1 MKKPF
6 FIIIFVL
13 ATFPHDSLAQE
24 TKAEH
29 LTINHA
35 WTRATMTSNQAA
47 AIYMEITN
55 HGEDTE
61 RLLGA
66 KSNIAR
72 MVMLHRVVI
81 ERNVARMEPLEAL
94 SILPN
99 SKVELQTGGAHI
111 MLNGLSSMLVDGDN
125 IPLVLIFENA
135 GEVTINVSVEGMS
148 MEHRHNHNTRP

>member
-1 MKKPF
+1 
-6 FIIIFVL
+6 
-13 ATFPHDSLAQE
+13 
-24 TKAEH
+24 
-29 LTINHA
+29 
-35 WTRATMTSNQAA
+35 
-47 AIYMEITN
+47 
-55 HGEDTE
+55 
-61 RLLGA
+61 
-66 KSNIAR
+66 
-72 MVMLHRVVI
+72 MLHRVVI